1 VASGV
6 SGATLAL
13 VNSNSVK
20 LFTSSKL
27 YKEALYAQSYLA
39 KNEPKV
45 KGWLNLVIIK
55 ELLLI
60 KAEIDLNYL
69 DIHPSN
75 LEIFG
80 WKLSSPLC
88 ITLEV
93 KELKLLNS
101 MEPAELPLLGFAQM
115 HLRSSFE
122 FAFTNDGSN

>member
-1 VASGV
+1 M
-6 SGATLAL
+6 
-13 VNSNSVK
+13 
-20 LFTSSKL
+20 
-27 YKEALYAQSYLA
+27 
-39 KNEPKV
+39 
-45 KGWLNLVIIK
+45 IIK

-93 KELKLLNS
+93 KEPKILNS
-101 MEPAELPLLGFAQM
+101 MEPSELPSMGFAQM

-122 FAFTNDGSN
+122 FAFTNDGTIQSYGCNDYMPKLFKTYLEEVLIKDDDCDDEEEIRSLGIVAGNEE